1 MFWSDNYFA
10 KRSYNSLAFLAFHRE
25 KKSNL
30 NISLKKKLE
39 ENFTNTIIGNQDKNI
54 FKDLEY

>member
-1 MFWSDNYFA
+1 MFWSDNYCA

-25 KKSNL
+25 KKVKPQR
-30 NISLKKKLE
+30 IMKKKLE
-39 ENFTNTIIGNQDKNI
+39 ENFTNTTIGNQDKNI